1 MAEKSNAGVP
11 VELTGR
17 SWLRRH
23 LRPGAGGTGHVVGIL
38 ALLGLAAYMA
48 LIATYPLRSLAGM
61 SGIAERVADLIA
73 FALWLGAYIFCT
85 ITVLRGRRHEAPM
98 RWLSIAALAVALA
111 GFFAFGADWAAPP
124 ALSFSVVLLCLS
136 GRVRGIT
143 TVIALGG
150 YLAVTL
156 TNFDGPDV
164 VRNAEEFALSTLIFY
179 AIPRLVVF
187 ARELEDTRAELAG
200 AAVSEQRLRWARDL
214 HDTLGHGLSVVVLKL
229 ELAERLAAR
238 DHDRSLEE
246 LREAR
251 ALLRDSIGE
260 MQTVVAGMRD
270 TSLAGEVA
278 SARTILNSVGVQTKI
293 DLAPIELDPPT
304 SQALAWIV
312 REGAT
317 NVVRH
322 SDSTL
327 CQVRLRAEAE
337 QVVLELSSDGKA
349 ITTRRV
355 PSGGH
360 GLRGMRERLAE
371 LDGELEAGVQPGG
384 GFLVRAT
391 LPIPRCAA
399 ASRPAPSIP
408 SIPAATS

>member
-1 MAEKSNAGVP
+1 MAGKSNAGVP

-48 LIATYPLRSLAGM
+48 LIATYPLRSLRDLP
-61 SGIAERVADLIA
+61 SLAERLADLVA
-73 FALWLGAYIFCT
+73 FGLWLGAYIFAT
-85 ITVLRGRRHEAPM
+85 ITVLRGRRHDPIM
-98 RWLSIAALAVALA
+98 PWLSVGALAVALL
-111 GFFAFGADWAAPP
+111 GFFAYGADWAAPP

-136 GRVRGIT
+136 GRARGIT
-143 TVIALGG
+143 TVLALGA

-156 TNFDGPDV
+156 ANFHGGDV

-179 AIPRLVVF
+179 SIPRLVVF

-238 DHDRSLEE
+238 DHDRSLAE

-293 DLAPIELDPPT
+293 DLAPIELDQTT
-304 SQALAWIV
+304 SQVLAWIV

-327 CQVRLRAEAE
+327 CQVRLRADTD
-337 QVVLELSSDGKA
+337 QVVLELTSDGKP

-371 LDGELEAGVQPGG
+371 LDGELQAGAQPGG
-384 GFLVRAT
+384 GFLVRAS
-391 LPIPRCAA
+391 LPLPQCAA
-399 ASRPAPSIP
+399 TPA
-408 SIPAATS
+408 SIPAAAS

>member
-1 MAEKSNAGVP
+1 
-11 VELTGR
+11 
-17 SWLRRH
+17 
-23 LRPGAGGTGHVVGIL
+23 VVGIL

-48 LIATYPLRSLAGM
+48 LIATYPLRSLSTV
-61 SGIAERVADLIA
+61 SGTAQRLGDLVA
-73 FALWLGAYIFCT
+73 FAIWLGAYIFCT
-85 ITVLRGRRHEAPM
+85 ITVLRGRRHEPPM
-98 RWLSIAALAVALA
+98 RWLSIGAVAVALL
-111 GFFAFGADWAAPP
+111 GFFGFGADWAAPP
-124 ALSFSVVLLCLS
+124 ALSFAVLLLCLS

-143 TVIALGG
+143 TVVALGA
-150 YLAVTL
+150 YIAVTL
-156 TNFDGPDV
+156 TNFHGGDV
-164 VRNAEEFALSTLIFY
+164 VRNCEEFALSTLIFY

-238 DHDRSLEE
+238 DHDRSLAE

-251 ALLRDSIGE
+251 TLLRDSIGE

-293 DLAPIELDPPT
+293 DLAPIELDQST
-304 SQALAWIV
+304 SQVLAWIV

-322 SDSTL
+322 SDSTVCHL
-327 CQVRLRAEAE
+327 RLHADTDR
-337 QVVLELSSDGKA
+337 VVLELASDGKP

-371 LDGELEAGVQPGG
+371 LDGELEAGAQPGG
-384 GFLVRAT
+384 GFLVRAC
-391 LPIPRCAA
+391 LPLPRRAA
-399 ASRPAPSIP
+399 AELPTPIR
-408 SIPAATS
+408 AATS